1 VHGSDRCAQL
11 LVSESE
17 KPSDASCHTIRYV
30 KSQGLYQHHLCE
42 VLSKQKATWLRLAEH
57 PDHAIQVP
65 MHSRPVGIVP
75 NVHHARKET
84 Q

>member
-1 VHGSDRCAQL
+1 M
-11 LVSESE
+11 
-17 KPSDASCHTIRYV
+17 
-30 KSQGLYQHHLCE
+30 SQGLYQHHLCE

-65 MHSRPVGIVP
+65 MHGRPVGIVP